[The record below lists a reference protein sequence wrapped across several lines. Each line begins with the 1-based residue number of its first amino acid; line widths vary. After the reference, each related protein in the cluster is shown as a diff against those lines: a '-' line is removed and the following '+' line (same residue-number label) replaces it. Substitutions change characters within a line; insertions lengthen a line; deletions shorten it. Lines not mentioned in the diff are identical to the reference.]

1 MMNYGVVLVTTNSVE
16 QAEAIAQT
24 LVAEKLV
31 ACVNIL
37 PVTSIYAWQGEI
49 CRDAEWQLIMK
60 TNLDKFT
67 ELEARIKSLHS
78 YEIPEII
85 ALPII
90 QGATNYLNWLGEQ
103 VQ

>member
-1 MMNYGVVLVTTNSVE
+1 MNYGVVLVTANSPE

-24 LVAEKLV
+24 LVLEKLV

-37 PVTSIYAWQGEI
+37 PVTSIYPWQGKI
-49 CRDAEWQLIMK
+49 CQEAEWQLIMK
-60 TNLDKFT
+60 TNLDKFP
-67 ELEARIKSLHS
+67 ELAARIKSLHS

-90 QGATNYLNWLGEQ
+90 QGATNYLNWMREQ
-103 VQ
+103 IE

>member
-1 MMNYGVVLVTTNSVE
+1 MNYGIVLVTANSVE

-24 LVAEKLV
+24 LVEEKLV

-37 PVTSIYAWQGEI
+37 PVTSIYTWQGEI

-67 ELEARIKSLHS
+67 ELAARIKSLHS
-78 YEIPEII
+78 YDIPEII

-90 QGATNYLNWLGEQ
+90 QGATNYLNWIGEQ